1 VERADRHRRPIT
13 GHCAGPPFTTT
24 LDSAVSI
31 AARIVLISL
40 AAILGGYV
48 ALTGASVSYG
58 LEPYRFDRFTI
69 AFYVAVGAVVSCPLW
84 VAAFIPNRFP
94 RLSQVWRFLGVLLML
109 YPMWLFGG
117 LVIHHIGRIGA
128 RGFTPSVFLQ
138 GLILSTVC
146 LLGVALLLWP
156 EIRAVI
162 KRRAT

>member
-1 VERADRHRRPIT
+1 
-13 GHCAGPPFTTT
+13 
-24 LDSAVSI
+24 VSI

-84 VAAFIPNRFP
+84 VAACIPNRFP